1 MAARY
6 QAQIL
11 AQIRD
16 GKRFWSSAERGN
28 DFDVFRSE
36 VVEPLRQLKYAGV
49 IRALSEIEAI
59 VAGRERITGV
69 EILGEIKI
77 NPEEEEAA

>member
-1 MAARY
+1 MAARG

-16 GKRFWSSAERGN
+16 GKRFWSYAEIGK
-28 DFDVFRSE
+28 DFNAFRSE

-49 IRALSEIEAI
+49 VSALSEIAAT
-59 VAGRERITGV
+59 VSGRERITGI
-69 EILGEIKI
+69 EIIGAIKMSPEKSGE
-77 NPEEEEAA
+77 

>member
-6 QAQIL
+6 QQEIL

-16 GKRFWSSAERGN
+16 GKRFWSYAETGK
-28 DFDVFRSE
+28 DFDTFKRE

-49 IRALSEIEAI
+49 ITALSEVESAIE
-59 VAGRERITGV
+59 GQERIIGIQIIGAVKET
-69 EILGEIKI
+69 LR
-77 NPEEEEAA
+77 